1 MTTNTRELTRELR
14 MLMKL
19 IPLLVSSALL
29 AGCAGS
35 IQRPAE
41 APVAPARFQNAGA
54 DSVRNL
60 PQQWWSAYRDPQLSS
75 LVEASLRDHP
85 DMRSALARLAAAEA
99 GVGLAGAA
107 GGPRLDARA
116 GVANTRSS
124 ATTPTAL
131 ALGGRS
137 VEGNHYSVGLGASWE
152 LDLWQRV
159 KLAVD
164 AANARVEIAHLQQQ
178 SYALILSSEVAQQ
191 YWQLR
196 AAEADLALLGAIR
209 DTRAESERVLGS
221 RFKSGLISE
230 LDVARARLE
239 TSNANALIEEA
250 RKRRTLAE
258 HALATLSGRPIA
270 EFAVAPAA
278 ASPLPAPPAI
288 TPGLPADVL
297 ARRPDM
303 AESSQR
309 LRALFAGVGIAEA
322 AFYPSIT
329 LTSDFGFASKS
340 LTDLVQSASRQYSIG
355 PMAITLP
362 IFDGGRNRANLA
374 VAKAQYQDEV
384 AQHQSRL
391 LRALRE
397 VDDALTEIA
406 SSERQVAARN
416 ESLDAARRLS
426 LIARSRYDK
435 GMVTYLDVTDAERSV
450 LALERQLVQN
460 RAEALLASVQ
470 LVRALGGGWDGQK

>member
-1 MTTNTRELTRELR
+1 
-14 MLMKL
+14 MKL
-19 IPLLVSSALL
+19 IPLLVAGALL

-35 IQRPAE
+35 VQRPAE
-41 APVAPARFQNAGA
+41 APIAPARFQNAGA

-60 PQQWWSAYRDPQLSS
+60 PQQWWSAYRDPQLSA

-85 DMRSALARLAAAEA
+85 DMKSALARLAAAEA

-116 GVANTRSS
+116 AVANTRSS

-137 VEGNHYSVGLGASWE
+137 IEGNHYAAGLGASWE

-164 AANARVEIAHLQQQ
+164 AANARVQIAHLQQQ

-196 AAEADLALLGAIR
+196 AADADLALLGSIR

-258 HALATLSGRPIA
+258 HALATLSGRPLA
-270 EFAVAPAA
+270 DFTVGAA
-278 ASPLPAPPAI
+278 AAGAPLPAAPAI
-288 TPGLPADVL
+288 APGLPADVL
-297 ARRPDM
+297 SRRPDL

-309 LRALFAGVGIAEA
+309 LRALLAGVGIAEA

-340 LTDLVQSASRQYSIG
+340 LSDLVHSASRQYSIG
-355 PMAITLP
+355 PLAITLP
-362 IFDGGRNRANLA
+362 MFDGGRNRANLA

-450 LALERQLVQN
+450 LALERQLVQH

-470 LVRALGGGWDGQK
+470 LVRALGGGWDAQK